1 MTTGNNLALQE
12 PNLPPTIRLYAQ
24 SLSPQECTSHRA
36 WIGVR
41 VEALLDGYWQ
51 NRPSDLVKAEILA
64 DWMDALQNFSPDE
77 IRAGCRDYL
86 SSQDCDRKPKPGDI
100 RDMINRR
107 RAAELA
113 KWRASQPAAES
124 VQPERTVSDEEM
136 ERRRKFGAEV
146 AARFARTNTVG
157 GAA

>member
-24 SLSPQECTSHRA
+24 SLSPQECTNHRA
-36 WIGVR
+36 WIGLR

-86 SSQDCDRKPKPGDI
+86 SGQDCDRKPKPGDI
-100 RDMINRR
+100 RDLINRR
-107 RAAELA
+107 RGAELA
-113 KWRASQPAAES
+113 KWRASQPVEPPPRELSEDELAEKRKRADEIMRGFSKSHVSKPGDAA
-124 VQPERTVSDEEM
+124 
-136 ERRRKFGAEV
+136 
-146 AARFARTNTVG
+146 
-157 GAA
+157 